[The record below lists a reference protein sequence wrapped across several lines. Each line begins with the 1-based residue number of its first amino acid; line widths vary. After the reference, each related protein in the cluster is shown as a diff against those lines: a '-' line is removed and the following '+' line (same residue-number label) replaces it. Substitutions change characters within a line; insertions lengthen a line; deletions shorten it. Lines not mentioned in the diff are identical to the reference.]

1 MLTVMS
7 LLPGSAALG
16 RIAEQIVR
24 LRSAAAR
31 MRSVL
36 RRASCAPAMLRML
49 AAGLFLSLRA
59 CVRWC

>member
-16 RIAEQIVR
+16 RIAEQPVR

-36 RRASCAPAMLRML
+36 RRSSCAPAMLRMV
-49 AAGLFLSLRA
+49 AAGLVL
-59 CVRWC
+59 CVRA